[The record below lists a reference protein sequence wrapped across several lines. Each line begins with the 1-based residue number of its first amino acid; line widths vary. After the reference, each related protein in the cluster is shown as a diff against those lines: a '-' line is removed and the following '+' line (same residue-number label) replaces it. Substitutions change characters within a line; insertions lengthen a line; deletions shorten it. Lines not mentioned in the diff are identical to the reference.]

1 MFRSTTFLY
10 AVVLVAF
17 SIFGCKKEA
26 PNATKKPDADLS
38 GVVTSGPN
46 AKYERV
52 ENQPFLPRNIVA
64 PESKKKTALI
74 YYVADTPEPYFQAAL
89 SHEIRSLREACASRH
104 ENINWVAYVNSHYV
118 VKKQF
123 MKCNA
128 GKFSIEDMKI
138 EKLDEVA
145 SAIKDPDFD
154 TQLKNTKDPR
164 TALFSAEGAIKH
176 PASLN
181 KQYGDNPF
189 VHPEVFR
196 LLMSHAMTTVFPSK
210 DFVFALNPKG
220 HGSENFALTG
230 LTQEQLE
237 GKVKIQRDKI
247 TGLGLMKVLAIKY
260 GEAGRDID
268 VGLEREIQKLGL
280 GQLSRRPAETFAWT
294 RTLQALGAGGDG
306 LGAGGDG
313 LGAGGDGL
321 GAGGDGLGA
330 GGDGLGAG
338 GDGLGA
344 GGDGLGAGGD
354 GLGAGGDGLGIG
366 GDGLGINGDGLGAD
380 NYFGIDIDTYF
391 KVLGAVGRTVSSAS
405 AESKVEMSIIMMDS
419 CSSNVRRSII
429 DILRMMPIMRY
440 LGVIYSPAAALN
452 YRSIDW
458 NNWMYDWVSKS
469 MTSAQI
475 QQHFYRETPKI
486 VNFKAK
492 EQPKP

>member
-1 MFRSTTFLY
+1 
-10 AVVLVAF
+10 
-17 SIFGCKKEA
+17 
-26 PNATKKPDADLS
+26 
-38 GVVTSGPN
+38 
-46 AKYERV
+46 
-52 ENQPFLPRNIVA
+52 
-64 PESKKKTALI
+64 
-74 YYVADTPEPYFQAAL
+74 
-89 SHEIRSLREACASRH
+89 
-104 ENINWVAYVNSHYV
+104 
-118 VKKQF
+118 
-123 MKCNA
+123 
-128 GKFSIEDMKI
+128 
-138 EKLDEVA
+138 
-145 SAIKDPDFD
+145 
-154 TQLKNTKDPR
+154 
-164 TALFSAEGAIKH
+164 
-176 PASLN
+176 
-181 KQYGDNPF
+181 
-189 VHPEVFR
+189 
-196 LLMSHAMTTVFPSK
+196 MTTVFPSK

-280 GQLSRRPAETFAWT
+280 GQLSRRPAETFAWN
-294 RTLQALGAGGDG
+294 RTLQA
-306 LGAGGDG
+306 
-313 LGAGGDGL
+313 
-321 GAGGDGLGA
+321 LGA